1 VIRTGLVNRLR
12 LHIVP
17 LLPGSGTAPFQG
29 AGPELEHL
37 DTVDT
42 PEATHVAKRVRPSAR
57 DPDPYSLTPRSW
69 SLVPAAVPG
78 LAFPRST

>member
-17 LLPGSGTAPFQG
+17 LLLGSGTAPFRG
-29 AGPELEHL
+29 AGPELEDL

-42 PEATHVAKRVRPSAR
+42 PGANARGQASQAVSA
-57 DPDPYSLTPRSW
+57 
-69 SLVPAAVPG
+69 
-78 LAFPRST
+78 